1 MSTPTTYQT
10 VTVADR
16 RIGSTLN
23 LFYREAGPKDAP
35 VVLLLHGFPSS
46 SHQYR
51 GLIDRLSDKYHVI
64 APDLPGFG
72 FSDAPEA
79 KTFGYTFDHLAEVVE
94 SFTDTLSLDRYA
106 LYVFDY
112 GAPVGFRLAVSRP
125 ERVAALISQNGNA
138 YEVGLS
144 EGWNPIRAYWENATE
159 ENRSNLRAF
168 LQAGTTQFQ
177 YQHGEADITK
187 IAPESYTL
195 DQHFLDRP
203 GNGEI
208 QLDLFGDYKSNLAA
222 YPKFHEYFRAHKPAT
237 LAVWGKNDPFFLPA
251 GAEAYRR
258 DIPEAEIHFVDAGHF
273 PLESHLDEVA
283 SIIRSFLARNLDAAQ
298 GAALFGELN
307 RDSVPDE
314 GKEMVGAM
322 SGVFGFVPNLG
333 YALGAEPAVLEVY
346 IKMLQALGQTVLDP
360 IAQQVA
366 LGAASHANAAE
377 YGIAVHATLAAKLG
391 ASNEV
396 VNTIRNGGS
405 FADPKFEAVRRFAS
419 AIASKRTQIS
429 DSDVKELEAA
439 GYDRRAAVAIA
450 LAAGAKTLAN
460 AVTHLSR
467 PTIDAGFQAPK
478 GGELGEA
485 AHHC

>member
-195 DQHFLDRP
+195 DQHFLDRA

-208 QLDLFGDYKSNLAA
+208 QLDLFGDYS
-222 YPKFHEYFRAHKPAT
+222 PIS
-237 LAVWGKNDPFFLPA
+237 LP
-251 GAEAYRR
+251 
-258 DIPEAEIHFVDAGHF
+258 
-273 PLESHLDEVA
+273 
-283 SIIRSFLARNLDAAQ
+283 
-298 GAALFGELN
+298 
-307 RDSVPDE
+307 
-314 GKEMVGAM
+314 
-322 SGVFGFVPNLG
+322 
-333 YALGAEPAVLEVY
+333 
-346 IKMLQALGQTVLDP
+346 
-360 IAQQVA
+360 
-366 LGAASHANAAE
+366 
-377 YGIAVHATLAAKLG
+377 
-391 ASNEV
+391 
-396 VNTIRNGGS
+396 IRNS
-405 FADPKFEAVRRFAS
+405 TSTS
-419 AIASKRTQIS
+419 ARTS
-429 DSDVKELEAA
+429 PP
-439 GYDRRAAVAIA
+439 R
-450 LAAGAKTLAN
+450 
-460 AVTHLSR
+460 
-467 PTIDAGFQAPK
+467 
-478 GGELGEA
+478 
-485 AHHC
+485 